1 MVLLQSIRRIAYFAA
16 CVLLASPANAVPV
29 ETSNTLSQRA
39 SASGKRII
47 LWETSLTA
55 ELKSIPGLLTA
66 AKTLAS
72 STVIKSIT
80 NWETKRPQELSTR
93 FPFRPMVRTPQH
105 LTGDNWNSL
114 ISVVS
119 SQKNTIVHFYNEP
132 ERNGI
137 SAADAV
143 TQWRQKML
151 PLREKYGAKLV
162 APGCASDPNGSNWL
176 QEFMGSLSAKEK
188 PDYINLHFYTLPTNP
203 CDQEIQNAKNF
214 FTEKHNTYKLPII
227 VGEIAS
233 TSRDKTQVENFTK
246 QVSKWLDGQ
255 DWIAEYGFFG
265 VSTKVVDEF
274 VSPAA
279 QMLDSNG
286 AWTDLGK
293 WWIGE

>member
-1 MVLLQSIRRIAYFAA
+1 MVLLQSIRRIACFAV

-29 ETSNTLSQRA
+29 EPSNALSQRA
-39 SASGKRII
+39 SAGGKRII

-55 ELKSIPGLLTA
+55 ELKSIPGLLTS
-66 AKTLAS
+66 AKALAS

-80 NWETKRPQELSTR
+80 NWETKRPQELSKK

-105 LTGDNWNSL
+105 LTGDNWNNL

-132 ERNGI
+132 ERSGI

-143 TQWRQKML
+143 AQWRQKML

-176 QEFMGSLSAKEK
+176 QTFMGLLSAKEK

-203 CDQEIQNAKNF
+203 CDQEIQNAKTF

-233 TSRDKTQVENFTK
+233 TSRDKTQVETFTK

-255 DWIAEYGFFG
+255 DWVAEYGFFG
-265 VSTKVVDEF
+265 VSTKVVDGF

-279 QMLDSNG
+279 QMLCNNV
-286 AWTDLGK
+286 LL
-293 WWIGE
+293 